1 MIQFLSTIFIGK
13 NPDTSDPQVR
23 QKFGVLSGIVGIGF
37 NILLFIGK
45 LIVGL
50 LSNSIAILADA
61 FNNLS
66 DAGSSII
73 TLIGFKIAGQKPDS
87 DHPFGHGRL
96 EYISGLFVSM
106 IIIYMGIE
114 LVKTSFGRIMHPES
128 LQFSPITLA
137 ILIASILV
145 KCYMYFYNRSISK
158 RIKSAAMMATA
169 KDSLSDT
176 VSTLVI
182 LLCTLLSHFYG
193 IHLDGWCGIMVGAFI
208 LYTGYQ
214 AAKETIDPLLG
225 QPPEIEFVQ
234 QIEAIIMSYPDI
246 QGIHDLI
253 VHNYGP
259 GRTMISVHAEVPADG
274 DILVLHDTID
284 IIEHSLREKLNCQA
298 VIHMDPICT
307 DDPETILLKE
317 DVTAF
322 IKGISSELSLHDFR
336 LVKGPTHTNV
346 IFDLLVPFDFSIS
359 DAKLIKD
366 ITAHIQGKEGCYFA
380 VIEIDKKYA

>member
-176 VSTLVI
+176 VSTFVI

-234 QIEAIIMSYPDI
+234 QIETIIMSYPDI

-322 IKGISSELSLHDFR
+322 IKEISSELSLHDFR

-366 ITAHIQGKEGCYFA
+366 ITAHIQSKEGCYFA

>member
-1 MIQFLSTIFIGK
+1 MIRLLSKLFIGP
-13 NPDTSDPQVR
+13 NPDTNNLDIR
-23 QKFGVLSGIVGIGF
+23 QKFGVLSGWVGIGF

-45 LIVGL
+45 LLVGL

-96 EYISGLFVSM
+96 EYISGLLVSL

-114 LVKTSFGRIMHPES
+114 LVRTSFNRILHPED
-128 LQFSPITLA
+128 LTFSPILLV
-137 ILIASILV
+137 ILIASIII
-145 KCYMYFYNRSISK
+145 KFYMYIYNRSISK
-158 RIKSAAMMATA
+158 LINSAAMMATA

-176 VSTLVI
+176 ISTFVVLI
-182 LLCTLLSHFYG
+182 CTLLSHYYG
-193 IHLDGWCGIMVGAFI
+193 MHLDGICGIVVGVFI
-208 LYTGYQ
+208 LFTGYQ

-225 QPPEIEFVQ
+225 QAPDPEFVSR
-234 QIEAIIMSYPDI
+234 IEEIVMSSPEVI
-246 QGIHDLI
+246 GIHDLI

-259 GRTMISVHAEVPADG
+259 GRVMISVHAEVPADG
-274 DILVLHDTID
+274 DILVMHDAID
-284 IIEHSLREKLNCQA
+284 VIEHSLREKLHCHA
-298 VIHMDPICT
+298 VIHMDPICMN
-307 DDPETILLKE
+307 DPETIALKE
-317 DVTAF
+317 EVTSY
-322 IKGISSELSLHDFR
+322 IKTIGTDLSLHDFR

-346 IFDLLVPFDFSIS
+346 IFDLLVPYDFHIS
-359 DAKLIKD
+359 DSQLIKD
-366 ITAHIQGKEGCYFA
+366 ITAYIQAKEGCYFA

>member
-1 MIQFLSTIFIGK
+1 MIQLLSNIFIGK
-13 NPDTSDPQVR
+13 TPDTSDPQIR
-23 QKFGVLSGIVGIGF
+23 QKFGILSGIVGICF

-45 LIVGL
+45 LLVGL

-73 TLIGFKIAGQKPDS
+73 TLIGFKISGQKPDS

-114 LVKTSFGRIMHPES
+114 LVRTSFNRILHPED
-128 LQFSPITLA
+128 LQFSPMLLL
-137 ILIASILV
+137 ILVASIFV
-145 KCYMYFYNRSISK
+145 KCYMYIYNRSISK

-176 VSTLVI
+176 VSTFVVLV
-182 LLCTLLSHFYG
+182 CTLLSHYFHL
-193 IHLDGWCGIMVGAFI
+193 HLDGWCGILVGAFI
-208 LYTGYQ
+208 LYTGYE
-214 AAKETIDPLLG
+214 AAKDTIDPLLG
-225 QPPEIEFVQ
+225 QAPEPEFVD
-234 QIEAIIMSYPDI
+234 QIEEIIMSYPEVL
-246 QGIHDLI
+246 GIHDLI

-259 GRTMISVHAEVPADG
+259 GRVMISVHAEVPADG
-274 DILVLHDTID
+274 DILVLHDAID
-284 IIEHSLREKLNCQA
+284 IIEHSLREKLHCHA

-307 DDPETILLKE
+307 DDPETIALKE
-317 DVTAF
+317 NVTKY
-322 IKGISSELSLHDFR
+322 IKDLSTELSLHDFR

-346 IFDLLVPFDFSIS
+346 IFDLLVPYDFNIPDSQ
-359 DAKLIKD
+359 LIRD
-366 ITAHIQGKEGCYFA
+366 ITAHIQSMEGCYFA
-380 VIEIDKKYA
+380 VIEIDKKYS

>member
-1 MIQFLSTIFIGK
+1 MIRLLSKLFIGP
-13 NPDTSDPQVR
+13 NPDTNNLDVR
-23 QKFGVLSGIVGIGF
+23 QKFGILSGWVGIGF

-45 LIVGL
+45 LLVGL

-96 EYISGLFVSM
+96 EYISGLLVSL

-114 LVKTSFGRIMHPES
+114 LVRTSFNRILHPED
-128 LQFSPITLA
+128 LTFSPILLV
-137 ILIASILV
+137 ILIASIII
-145 KCYMYFYNRSISK
+145 KFYMYIYNRSISK
-158 RIKSAAMMATA
+158 MINSAAMMATA

-176 VSTLVI
+176 ISTFVVLT
-182 LLCTLLSHFYG
+182 CTLLSHYYG
-193 IHLDGWCGIMVGAFI
+193 MHLDGICGIVVGVFI
-208 LYTGYQ
+208 LFTGYQ

-225 QPPEIEFVQ
+225 QAPDPEFVSR
-234 QIEAIIMSYPDI
+234 IEEIVMSSPEVI
-246 QGIHDLI
+246 GIHDLI

-259 GRTMISVHAEVPADG
+259 GRVMISVHAEVPADG
-274 DILVLHDTID
+274 DILVMHDAID
-284 IIEHSLREKLNCQA
+284 VIEHSLREKLHCHA
-298 VIHMDPICT
+298 VIHMDPICMN
-307 DDPETILLKE
+307 DPETIALKE
-317 DVTAF
+317 EVTSY
-322 IKGISSELSLHDFR
+322 IKTIGTDLSLHDFR

-346 IFDLLVPFDFSIS
+346 IFDLLVPYDFPIS
-359 DAKLIKD
+359 DSQLIKD
-366 ITAHIQGKEGCYFA
+366 ITAYIQAKEGCYFA

>member
-1 MIQFLSTIFIGK
+1 MIQILSNFFIGK
-13 NPDTSDPQVR
+13 NPDTTDPQVR
-23 QKFGVLSGIVGIGF
+23 QKYGILSGTVGICF

-45 LIVGL
+45 LLVGL

-96 EYISGLFVSM
+96 EYISGLLVSM

-114 LVKTSFGRIMHPES
+114 LVRTSFNRILHPED
-128 LQFSPITLA
+128 LQFSPLLLV
-137 ILIASILV
+137 ILIASILI
-145 KCYMYFYNRSISK
+145 KCYMYIYNRSISL

-176 VSTLVI
+176 ISTFVVLI
-182 LLCTLLSHFYG
+182 CTLLSHYYG
-193 IHLDGWCGIMVGAFI
+193 IHLDGWCGIVVGVFI

-225 QPPEIEFVQ
+225 QAPEPEFVD
-234 QIEAIIMSYPDI
+234 QIEEIIMSYPEVL
-246 QGIHDLI
+246 GIHDLI

-274 DILVLHDTID
+274 DILVLHDAID
-284 IIEHSLREKLNCQA
+284 IIEHSLREKLHCHA

-307 DDPETILLKE
+307 DDPETIALKE
-317 DVTAF
+317 DVT
-322 IKGISSELSLHDFR
+322 KYVSELSSELSLHDFR

-346 IFDLLVPFDFSIS
+346 IFDLLVPFDFTLT
-359 DAKLIKD
+359 DAELIKN
-366 ITAHIQGKEGCYFA
+366 ITAHIQSMEGCYFA

>member
-1 MIQFLSTIFIGK
+1 MIHILSKLFIGK
-13 NPDTSDPQVR
+13 NPDINDPEVR
-23 QKFGVLSGIVGIGF
+23 QKFGIISGTVGIGF
-37 NILLFIGK
+37 NILLFLGK
-45 LIVGL
+45 LVVGF
-50 LSNSIAILADA
+50 LSNSIAIMADA

-96 EYISGLFVSM
+96 EYISGLLVSM
-106 IIIYMGIE
+106 IIVYMGIE
-114 LVKTSFGRIMHPES
+114 LVRSSFERILHPEE
-128 LQFSPITLA
+128 LQFSPL
-137 ILIASILV
+137 ILIILTASILV
-145 KCYMYFYNRSISK
+145 KFYMYIYNRNISK

-176 VSTLVI
+176 VSTFVVMM
-182 LLCTLLSHFYG
+182 CTLLSHFYG
-193 IHLDGWCGIMVGAFI
+193 IHLDGLCGIVVGAFI

-225 QPPEIEFVQ
+225 QAPEPEFVD
-234 QIEAIIMSYPDI
+234 QIEEIIMSYPEVL
-246 QGIHDLI
+246 GIHDLI

-274 DILVLHDTID
+274 DILVLHDAID
-284 IIEHSLREKLNCQA
+284 IIEHSLRENLHCHA

-307 DDPETILLKE
+307 DDPETVALKE
-317 DVTAF
+317 DVTAY
-322 IKGISSELSLHDFR
+322 IHELSSELSLHDFR

-346 IFDLLVPFDFSIS
+346 IFDLLVPFDFALT
-359 DAKLIKD
+359 DAQLIKD
-366 ITAHIQGKEGCYFA
+366 ITSHIQSMDGCYFA

>member
-114 LVKTSFGRIMHPES
+114 LVKTSFGRILHPES

-176 VSTLVI
+176 VSTFVI

-234 QIEAIIMSYPDI
+234 QIETIIMSYPDI

-322 IKGISSELSLHDFR
+322 IKEISSELSLHDFR

-366 ITAHIQGKEGCYFA
+366 ITAHIQSKEGCYFA

>member
-1 MIQFLSTIFIGK
+1 MIRFLINQFIGK
-13 NPDTSDPQVR
+13 DPDPQDPIVR
-23 QKFGVLSGIVGIGF
+23 QKYGVLSGWVGICF
-37 NILLFIGK
+37 NLLLFAGK
-45 LIVGL
+45 LLVGI

-96 EYISGLFVSM
+96 EYISGLLVSL

-114 LVKTSFGRIMHPES
+114 LVRTSFDRILHPQDLS
-128 LQFSPITLA
+128 FSPFLMV
-137 ILIASILV
+137 ILLASIAI
-145 KCYMYFYNRSISK
+145 KFYMYIYNRSISRK
-158 RIKSAAMMATA
+158 IKSAAMMATA

-176 VSTLVI
+176 ISTFVVLI
-182 LLCTLLSHFYG
+182 CTLLAHYYG
-193 IHLDGWCGIMVGAFI
+193 LHLDGLCGIVVGVFI

-225 QPPEIEFVQ
+225 QAPDPEFVA
-234 QIEAIIMSYPDI
+234 QIEEIVMSSPVVI
-246 QGIHDLI
+246 GIHDLI

-259 GRTMISVHAEVPADG
+259 GRVMISVHAEVPADG
-274 DILVLHDTID
+274 DILVMHDAID
-284 IIEHSLREKLNCQA
+284 VIEHSLREKLHCHA
-298 VIHMDPICT
+298 VIHMDPICV
-307 DDPETILLKE
+307 DDPETISLKE
-317 DVTAF
+317 EVTTY
-322 IKGISSELSLHDFR
+322 IKSLSEELSLHDFR

-346 IFDLLVPFDFSIS
+346 IFDLLVPYDFTIT
-359 DAKLIKD
+359 DAELIKN
-366 ITAHIQGKEGCYFA
+366 ITSYIQSKEGCYFA

>member
-176 VSTLVI
+176 VSTFVI

-234 QIEAIIMSYPDI
+234 QIETIIMSYPDI
-246 QGIHDLI
+246 QGIHDMI

-284 IIEHSLREKLNCQA
+284 IIEHSLREKLHCQA

-322 IKGISSELSLHDFR
+322 IKEISSELSLHDFR